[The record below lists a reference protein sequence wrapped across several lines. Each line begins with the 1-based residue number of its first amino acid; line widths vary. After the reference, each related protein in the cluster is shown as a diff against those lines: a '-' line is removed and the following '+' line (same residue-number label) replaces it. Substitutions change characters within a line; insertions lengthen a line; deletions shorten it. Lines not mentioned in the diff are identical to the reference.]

1 MPFNMMIGYDV
12 NDRFTMEHLRQRV
25 TLTTKIYCSRLYI
38 FAIQLL
44 IYTIYGDRI
53 ITGFVGFV
61 VNLPNRPTDSATV
74 SVR

>member
-1 MPFNMMIGYDV
+1 MMIGYEC
-12 NDRFTMEHLRQRV
+12 NDRFTMEHFPLRRRV

-38 FAIQLL
+38 FATQLL